1 MSSLIFDSLALA
13 RSTESFA
20 RDLELIPFTILRY
33 MNEVVAFA
41 FVDGKFCAVVFLGN
55 LRV

>member
-1 MSSLIFDSLALA
+1 LIRWLSNFT
-13 RSTESFA
+13 RSAESFA
-20 RDLELIPFTILRY
+20 GDLELIPFTILRY